1 MAKKKLSRAV
11 KKEVLDFARILRK
24 DHIPIDRLY
33 VFGSYAKGAQHRWS
47 DIDVCVIS
55 SAFTNSVEAM
65 QYLWQ
70 KRPRDSG
77 LTIEPIGF
85 SSRDFQTPSSLVTEI
100 KKTGIRVL

>member
-1 MAKKKLSRAV
+1 MVKKKLPGAV
-11 KKEVLDFARILRK
+11 KKEVLTFARILRK
-24 DHIPIDRLY
+24 NRIPIDRLY
-33 VFGSYAKGAQHRWS
+33 VFGSYAKGTQHQWS

-55 SAFTNSVEAM
+55 SAFTDSIEAM

-85 SSRDFQTPSSLVTEI
+85 SSRDFKKSSSLIMEI